1 MIAAL
6 LRREREG
13 YQAAEY
19 EDRDN
24 RRSRSLPP
32 ARRLGWRRTEVPFL
46 ADLGWTDGHDVRMEA
61 AGAQIGDAC
70 AVPSNWNGFFNP
82 LDNGSRAMKRF
93 DRIWLMLP

>member
-32 ARRLGWRRTEVPFL
+32 ARRLRWRRTEVPFL
-46 ADLGWTDGHDVRMEA
+46 VDLGWTDGHDVRMEP
-61 AGAQIGDAC
+61 AGAQIGDAF
-70 AVPSNWNGFFNP
+70 AVPSNWNGFFNA
-82 LDNGSRAMKRF
+82 LDNGKMGVER
-93 DRIWLMLP
+93 